1 MNDTAEETK
10 PTEEKKAVVPL
21 NERAK
26 QIMTPAMGE
35 IMKALPASL
44 KPEKFEA
51 AFIAAVISNSEI
63 LRCSEGSL
71 RSALLKAAADG
82 QLPDGRHAA
91 LVPNWNNK
99 KKCLEATYVPMVKG
113 IVNKAAEQG
122 NVISITAEVVYAEDE
137 LVIDLADPSKT
148 IHTFPGFGVNRGKC
162 VGAYAIFRA
171 KGGEVIHR
179 ELMDRADIDKA
190 RNASKMKAGTV
201 WNNWFGEMV
210 RKTVIRRGSK
220 YVPMSSDLRQII
232 ERDDEHVSFKEEKP
246 DDWNPLSEAHNPP
259 KDLMGDVLDGEA
271 EEVDLPPENDVGVME
286 QMLEEID
293 GISTLETLRGYQ
305 EEWVNVV
312 AALHNECRKTVLE
325 AFRVRYIQLE
335 EDDD

>member
-1 MNDTAEETK
+1 MNEQVETI
-10 PTEEKKAVVPL
+10 EEKKAVVPL

-35 IMKALPASL
+35 IMKALPSTL
-44 KPEKFEA
+44 KPDKFEA
-51 AFIAAVISNSEI
+51 AFVAAVISNSDI
-63 LRCSEGSL
+63 LRCSEASL

-91 LVPNWNNK
+91 LVPNWNSK
-99 KKCLEATYVPMVKG
+99 KGTLEATYVPMVKG

-122 NVISITAEVVYAEDE
+122 NVVSITAEVVYAEDE
-137 LVIDLADPSKT
+137 LIIDLADPSKT
-148 IHTFPGFGVNRGKC
+148 IHTFPGFGVNRGEC

-190 RNASKMKAGTV
+190 RNASKMKKSV
-201 WNNWFGEMV
+201 IWEKWFGEMV

-220 YVPMSSDLRQII
+220 YVPMSADLRQII

-246 DDWNPLSEAHNPP
+246 EDWNPLSEAHNPP
-259 KDLMGDVLDGEA
+259 QDMLGDVLDGEA
-271 EEVDLPPENDVGVME
+271 EEVDLPPEDDVSMME
-286 QMLEEID
+286 RLVSEVD
-293 GISTLETLRGYQ
+293 VISEVAELREFQ
-305 EEWVNVV
+305 EEWSVV
-312 AALHNECRKTVLE
+312 ISGLHDHCRKVVLDTIN
-325 AFRVRYIQLE
+325 VRYSQLE
-335 EDDD
+335 EE

>member
-1 MNDTAEETK
+1 MNEQVKE
-10 PTEEKKAVVPL
+10 TEEKKAVVPL

-26 QIMTPAMGE
+26 QVMTPAMGE
-35 IMKALPASL
+35 IMKALPSSL

-51 AFIAAVISNSEI
+51 AFVAAVISNSDI

-91 LVPNWNNK
+91 LVPNWNSK
-99 KKCLEATYVPMVKG
+99 KGCLEATYVPMVKG

-122 NVISITAEVVYAEDE
+122 SVVSITAEVVYAEDE

-148 IHTFPGFGVNRGKC
+148 IHTFPGFGVNRGEC

-190 RNASKMKAGTV
+190 RNASKMKKSV
-201 WNNWFGEMV
+201 IWEKWFGEMV

-232 ERDDEHVSFKEEKP
+232 ERDDEHVSFKDEKP
-246 DDWNPLSEAHNPP
+246 DNWNPLDEAHNPP
-259 KDLMGDVLDGEA
+259 AEPEGDVLDGEA
-271 EEVDLPPENDVGVME
+271 EEVNVPPEDDVSMME
-286 QMLEEID
+286 RLVSEID
-293 GISTLETLRGYQ
+293 DISEVSELREFQ
-305 EEWVNVV
+305 EEWTVV
-312 AALHNECRKTVLE
+312 ISNLHNDCRKVVLE
-325 AFRVRYIQLE
+325 TINIRYAQLE
-335 EDDD
+335 VDG